1 VNDGRIQHR
10 RRSVRLR
17 EYDYAERG
25 AYFVT
30 IVTQDRACLF
40 GEIINDAM
48 QLSGAGVAAIER
60 WWFEL
65 KNKFATVE
73 TDEFVIMPNH
83 LHGIVVIT
91 DTIVGADLR
100 VGPVPEGTHRC
111 APTDGNPMV

>member
-1 VNDGRIQHR
+1 MNDGQLRHR

-30 IVTQDRACLF
+30 IVTQDRSCLF

-48 QLSGAGVAAIER
+48 QLSGAGVAIQR

-65 KNKFATVE
+65 KSKFATVE

-91 DTIVGADLR
+91 DTV
-100 VGPVPEGTHRC
+100 VGPTCVSALYRRAHTQVRPYRR
-111 APTDGNPMV
+111 